1 MRTMLSKLFAW
12 LFRRKK
18 KTIAVTIPVGAGK
31 TGRVIP
37 RPAMTPV
44 THHRAGGAVDPALF
58 KDAKLS
64 KPEIPHSD
72 PSSPFYPYW
81 LDAQMANAGAI
92 AGFEV
97 DCAAH
102 NAPVDEGH
110 HRHHSHHSAFDN
122 NSSHDDS
129 YHHSSHH
136 SSDSSTDYGSSHHH
150 GGDNW

>member
-18 KTIAVTIPVGAGK
+18 KTITVSVPQGAGR
-31 TGRVIP
+31 TPRVMSRPHKIP
-37 RPAMTPV
+37 PMTPV
-44 THHRAGGAVDPALF
+44 THHRAGGPVDPALF

-81 LDAQMANAGAI
+81 LDAQMANSGAI

-102 NAPVDEGH
+102 NAPVDDSH
-110 HRHHSHHSAFDN
+110 HRHHSRN
-122 NSSHDDS
+122 DDS
-129 YHHSSHH
+129 HYHSNH
-136 SSDSSTDYGSSHHH
+136 DSGDFGNDHHH
-150 GGDNW
+150 HHDN